1 MKKYL
6 TKMKKYYFILIAMLT
21 MSVNA
26 MAQTTQKHLF
36 PEVVF
41 DWTKDGVT
49 YQYVVPAWDALTA
62 KKERV
67 QKVIDPSSG
76 GDGPGGDDGG
86 GDDTGGEDGGDT
98 GGDTGGDDTGGDD
111 GGSTPSE
118 PDPDGPG
125 WGTGGGGALDGDIIL
140 GSPAKAIRR
149 AKKASMDGI
158 IVASACAI
166 DKRGIDY
173 HNGFSPR
180 GSFDPATITIDG
192 VEYNSSTVTY
202 GDIFGDAIPE
212 GLKSQKLLQSG
223 STTYISGDYTI
234 PETVTAFSQD
244 ESASSYNIV
253 GIGDGAYYNS
263 TLTHGAKVFF
273 RATSL
278 TIPKH
283 IKSLGMRCFTAAG
296 NLTKITIADDSEIEE
311 LPDGCFAH
319 CQYLREINIPASVT
333 KIQAGALG
341 GCKVLGKIVFA
352 ADQTPTIDDNAFVK
366 IGSSSATNVTKENCA
381 VWVSSMD
388 VIRNFRTYNAIW
400 KDFAFCVPFVM
411 PKQMISYCSEDLNIS
426 PSPLVLGEYGKD
438 AENAWTAKK
447 YSDTHEIG
455 GDTLKIFYIN
465 KKYLEASNNTIR
477 LYQLETSV
485 PQFGDG
491 FLLAGDPGTHDLY
504 VRAIGKGTAMSS
516 NNLLVGTTEPTD
528 MGQVIANAGNN
539 DIYLL
544 KDGKFHIC
552 DPNNPGTLAANKAYL
567 KLPNNTFPGRTQAK
581 EINIEFG
588 SEEDGETN
596 GVQDVVVTNHDAD
609 DTWFTLQGV
618 QVDTPTRGIF
628 IRGGKKYVIK

>member
-1 MKKYL
+1 
-6 TKMKKYYFILIAMLT
+6 
-21 MSVNA
+21 
-26 MAQTTQKHLF
+26 
-36 PEVVF
+36 
-41 DWTKDGVT
+41 
-49 YQYVVPAWDALTA
+49 
-62 KKERV
+62 
-67 QKVIDPSSG
+67 
-76 GDGPGGDDGG
+76 
-86 GDDTGGEDGGDT
+86 
-98 GGDTGGDDTGGDD
+98 
-111 GGSTPSE
+111 
-118 PDPDGPG
+118 
-125 WGTGGGGALDGDIIL
+125 
-140 GSPAKAIRR
+140 
-149 AKKASMDGI
+149 
-158 IVASACAI
+158 
-166 DKRGIDY
+166 
-173 HNGFSPR
+173 
-180 GSFDPATITIDG
+180 
-192 VEYNSSTVTY
+192 
-202 GDIFGDAIPE
+202 
-212 GLKSQKLLQSG
+212 
-223 STTYISGDYTI
+223 
-234 PETVTAFSQD
+234 
-244 ESASSYNIV
+244 
-253 GIGDGAYYNS
+253 
-263 TLTHGAKVFF
+263 
-273 RATSL
+273 
-278 TIPKH
+278 
-283 IKSLGMRCFTAAG
+283 
-296 NLTKITIADDSEIEE
+296 
-311 LPDGCFAH
+311 
-319 CQYLREINIPASVT
+319 
-333 KIQAGALG
+333 
-341 GCKVLGKIVFA
+341 
-352 ADQTPTIDDNAFVK
+352 
-366 IGSSSATNVTKENCA
+366 
-381 VWVSSMD
+381 
-388 VIRNFRTYNAIW
+388 
-400 KDFAFCVPFVM
+400 
-411 PKQMISYCSEDLNIS
+411 LNIS